1 MSDERV
7 AISLPGIALCIAF
20 DYAASVYDVYFGY
33 YPKCLYVARR
43 IVIPVFLENLINDA

>member
-7 AISLPGIALCIAF
+7 AISLPGIAF

>member
-20 DYAASVYDVYFGY
+20 DYAASVYDVF
-33 YPKCLYVARR
+33 R
-43 IVIPVFLENLINDA
+43 ILSEMFICGATYRNPRLPRKFD